1 MKTALYLIIATILWG
16 LNFHLAKVMLHY
28 SPAMV
33 AGFLR
38 YLFAVIALLAVAFK
52 DLPKWS
58 LIKNNLGPLLFIG
71 IVGLF
76 GFNFFFFLG
85 LKYTTAVNASLI
97 GSLNP
102 ALTLL
107 LSMII
112 LKTKISFSQ
121 LIGVVI
127 AFIGVVLLVTKGHFF
142 NLFQT
147 IFSKGDLY
155 ILTANVLFSLYH
167 VYVKKQSGKIATMHL
182 TVITN
187 VLCFLM
193 FALILPFQDISNIAN
208 YPQPFWLSVI
218 GIGVL
223 GTALAYYAWNKGVAL
238 IGAAQAGIYMNV
250 VPLTAV
256 LFSFLFGEQLFM
268 YHLLS
273 FIIIITG
280 LLLMQL
286 QPVFFKKNGGA

>member
-1 MKTALYLIIATILWG
+1 MKTALYLILATVLWG

-28 SPAMV
+28 STPMI

-38 YLFAVIALLAVAFK
+38 YLFAVIALLAFAFK
-52 DLPKWS
+52 DMPPWA
-58 LIKNNLGPLLFIG
+58 LIKNNLGSLLFIG
-71 IVGLF
+71 VVGLF

-107 LSMII
+107 LSVII
-112 LKTKISFSQ
+112 LKTKVSLSQ

-127 AFIGVVLLVTKGHFF
+127 AFIGVVLLITKGHFF

-155 ILTANVLFSLYH
+155 ILSANVLFSLYH

-193 FALILPFQDISNIAN
+193 FTLILPFQDISAVTE
-208 YPQPFWLSVI
+208 YPQPFWWSVMGI
-218 GIGVL
+218 GIF
-223 GTALAYYAWNKGVAL
+223 GTALAYYAWNKGVSL
-238 IGAAQAGIYMNV
+238 IGAAQAGIFMNV

-256 LFSFLFGEQLFM
+256 LFSFIFGEQLFA
-268 YHLLS
+268 YHIIS
-273 FIIIITG
+273 FVIIVTG

-286 QPVFFKKNGGA
+286 QPGFFKKTKS

>member
-71 IVGLF
+71 VVGLF

-107 LSMII
+107 LSMVI
-112 LKTKISFSQ
+112 LKTKVSLSQ

-127 AFIGVVLLVTKGHFF
+127 AFIGVVLLITKGHFF

-193 FALILPFQDISNIAN
+193 FTLILPFQDISISNIVN

-218 GIGVL
+218 GIGIL

-256 LFSFLFGEQLFM
+256 LFSFIFGEQLLA
-268 YHLLS
+268 YHIIS
-273 FIIIITG
+273 FIIIVTG
-280 LLLMQL
+280 LLFMQL
-286 QPVFFKKNGGA
+286 QPGFFKKN

>member
-1 MKTALYLIIATILWG
+1 MKTGLYLIIATVLWG
-16 LNFHLAKVMLHY
+16 LNFHLAKVMLQY
-28 SPAMV
+28 STPMV

-38 YLFAVIALLAVAFK
+38 YLFAVIALLVVAYK
-52 DLPKWS
+52 DMPKWL
-58 LIKNNLGPLLFIG
+58 LIKNNWGPLLFIG
-71 IVGLF
+71 VVGLF

-107 LSMII
+107 LSVII
-112 LKTKISFSQ
+112 LKTKVSLSQ
-121 LIGVVI
+121 LVGVVI
-127 AFIGVVLLVTKGHFF
+127 AFIGVVLLITKGNFF

-147 IFSKGDLY
+147 VFSKGDFY
-155 ILTANVLFSLYH
+155 ILFANILFSLYH
-167 VYVKKQSGKIATMHL
+167 VYVKKQSGKIQTMHL

-193 FALILPFQDISNIAN
+193 FALILPFQDVAN
-208 YPQPFWLSVI
+208 VVEYPQPFWLSVI
-218 GIGVL
+218 GIGIL
-223 GTALAYYAWNKGVAL
+223 GTALAYYAWNKGVSL

-256 LFSFLFGEQLFM
+256 LFSFIFGEQLFA
-268 YHLLS
+268 YHIVS
-273 FIIIITG
+273 FVIILIG

-286 QPVFFKKNGGA
+286 QPGFFKKTNT